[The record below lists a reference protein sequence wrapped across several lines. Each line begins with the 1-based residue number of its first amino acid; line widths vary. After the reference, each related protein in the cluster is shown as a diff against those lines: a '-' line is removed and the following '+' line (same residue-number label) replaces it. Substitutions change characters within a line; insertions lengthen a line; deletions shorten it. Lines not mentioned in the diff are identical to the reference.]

1 MALSVLEIYNNAL
14 GLVGSRHS
22 LTSLTDKIREAELC
36 NQYYPTV
43 REQVFAAAHWSCGK
57 LSRRLT
63 LLKERNEAIEWVN
76 TEPMPPWRFA
86 YSRPSNC
93 THPRYFTTYA
103 AFEVGR
109 YGNSNAFLCNEENP
123 ILIYTHVEP
132 DTSLWDSYLTS
143 AIYTGL
149 AATLVRPL
157 TGSARKANDLV
168 QEANKYIMIGR
179 EYEAN
184 QDNTHFD
191 YLPESLRARGISGLS
206 NPNKFIYPVG
216 PLFMGATG

>member
-22 LTSLTDKIREAELC
+22 LTSVSDRLREADLC

-57 LSRRLT
+57 TARRLT
-63 LLKERNEAIEWVN
+63 LLKERDTTIDWVD

-93 THPRYFTTYA
+93 AHPRYFTTYG
-103 AFEVGR
+103 AFEVSR
-109 YGNSNAFLCNEENP
+109 YGATNAFLCDEEDP
-123 ILIYTHVEP
+123 ILIYTHVEN

-143 AIYTGL
+143 AVYTGL
-149 AATLVRPL
+149 AAAIVRPL
-157 TGSARKANDLV
+157 TGSTRKASDLV
-168 QEANKYIMIGR
+168 QEANRYILVGR

-184 QDNTHFD
+184 QDNVHFD
-191 YLPESLRARGISGLS
+191 YLPEGLRARGISGPA
-206 NPNKFIYPVG
+206 NPNRFIYPSG
-216 PLFMGATG
+216 PLFMGVTA